1 MPYIQRQKHKNH
13 KKNNT
18 HPFVSVKKM
27 IYNYYKY
34 NIDYSHSNY
43 IFLFHKFP
51 LRLFIYNFWLI
62 IPRIVCIFIFYH
74 FIIYFICW
82 HKQNN
87 KGYNIQAKIFYR
99 LKILFLLFFPCAI
112 LKLSPC
118 KIYKNM
124 WKFIFSIQL
133 LSRFLFKATITI
145 AETSAIITNSGIG
158 INPNQTSGTIFL
170 KHGSDLKLIPRDRVG
185 SF

>member
-1 MPYIQRQKHKNH
+1 MQRKPPSKNLFTILHYCFETEANGQLIVFFTPYIQRQKHKNH

-74 FIIYFICW
+74 F
-82 HKQNN
+82 
-87 KGYNIQAKIFYR
+87 
-99 LKILFLLFFPCAI
+99 LLFLLITNDTTPPI
-112 LKLSPC
+112 TMEDGMYC
-118 KIYKNM
+118 KY
-124 WKFIFSIQL
+124 
-133 LSRFLFKATITI
+133 FLVKYAKIKPATINTTI
-145 AETSAIITNSGIG
+145 
-158 INPNQTSGTIFL
+158 IF
-170 KHGSDLKLIPRDRVG
+170 IVVEI
-185 SF
+185 SFFKILSSVCH